1 MRIVGDI
8 PHPSIKITI
17 FKNDGLFSV
26 KCETGLIEQIFKLR
40 ENPHLQSTEDVKKM
54 FDADFIRKIEVGLL
68 NLLAE
73 RESAYS
79 RHFKL
84 AAEDFPEII

>member
-1 MRIVGDI
+1 MRTVGDI
-8 PHPSIKITI
+8 QHPNLKITI

-40 ENPHLQSTEDVKKM
+40 DDPHLQSPEDVKKM
-54 FDADFIRKIEVGLL
+54 FDTGFIRKIEEGLKSL
-68 NLLAE
+68 AAE
-73 RESAYS
+73 RESAYI

-84 AAEDFPEII
+84 AEEDFPEII

>member
-8 PHPSIKITI
+8 AHPEIKITI

-26 KCETGLIEQIFKLR
+26 KCESGLIEQIFKFR
-40 ENPHLQSTEDVKKM
+40 DNEHLQSEQDVKKI
-54 FDADFIRKIEVGLL
+54 FDTAFIKKIEE
-68 NLLAE
+68 NLKNLHQE
-73 RESAYS
+73 RELAYI

-84 AAEDFPEII
+84 ADEGFPELI